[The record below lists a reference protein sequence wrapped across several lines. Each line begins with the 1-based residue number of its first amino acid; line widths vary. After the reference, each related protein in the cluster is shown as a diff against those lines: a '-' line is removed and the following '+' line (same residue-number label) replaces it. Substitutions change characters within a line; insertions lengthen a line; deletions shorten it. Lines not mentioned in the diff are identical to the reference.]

1 LGISVYEKISNFIIN
16 KSDIDTCNIENIDSL
31 SEMVNW
37 NTNNYMLSYPD
48 EIKRLMDTVS
58 TNISYFIGSKNE
70 NQNYFGI
77 KNKNNESNIGE
88 LLSVNYSVTAGVP
101 VVLKTI
107 SLNKFEI
114 IDTGLIDNQF
124 IYTINEL
131 AYFLNLNEKDSYWND
146 YYEFYEFKKTDST
159 DYNDSIID
167 WNNPQTTISRNIT
180 SVFDWNG
187 DEQYLDSL
195 FSYNLYR
202 GLNIF

>member
-1 LGISVYEKISNFIIN
+1 
-16 KSDIDTCNIENIDSL
+16 
-31 SEMVNW
+31 
-37 NTNNYMLSYPD
+37 
-48 EIKRLMDTVS
+48 
-58 TNISYFIGSKNE
+58 
-70 NQNYFGI
+70 
-77 KNKNNESNIGE
+77 
-88 LLSVNYSVTAGVP
+88 VNYSVTAGVP

>member
-1 LGISVYEKISNFIIN
+1 MV
-16 KSDIDTCNIENIDSL
+16 DS
-31 SEMVNW
+31 
-37 NTNNYMLSYPD
+37 NTNNYILSYPD

-77 KNKNNESNIGE
+77 KNKNNESNIGD
-88 LLSVNYSVTAGVP
+88 LLSVNYSVTAGIP

-114 IDTGLIDNQF
+114 VDTGLIDNQF

-131 AYFLNLNEKDSYWND
+131 AYFLNLNEKDSFWND
-146 YYEFYEFKKTDST
+146 YYEFYEFKKTDSI